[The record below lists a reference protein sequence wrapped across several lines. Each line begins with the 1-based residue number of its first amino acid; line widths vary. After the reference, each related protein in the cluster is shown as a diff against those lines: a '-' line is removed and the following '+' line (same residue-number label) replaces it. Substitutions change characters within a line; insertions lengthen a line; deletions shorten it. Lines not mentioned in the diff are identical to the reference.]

1 MQQSNEAVEEE
12 KEQKIRDLEPGE
24 SFFELSLPS
33 FKEAPN
39 RRPRHK
45 RARPPKRKGKL
56 ARAAS
61 RRNAYQDYDPRAA
74 EQTRSSQSPA
84 QSSNPNIF
92 PIPVEFLNQ
101 IQGGPGKFRPNE
113 FEFQPSA
120 QIEELGSV
128 DSAENHIDQSFS
140 FQPEEGIQAR
150 PSQFTL
156 EEGVDTVS
164 PGPTVRSLPPVLGT
178 PVPTH
183 AIYREEYP
191 PPPPPGPPGLHTPY
205 PQVPYHDARHTTP
218 HSPLSVSKEK
228 VLHYM
233 APPNQ
238 VTPAPTCTC
247 LQWES

>member
-1 MQQSNEAVEEE
+1 M
-12 KEQKIRDLEPGE
+12 EPGE

-33 FKEAPN
+33 FREPPV
-39 RRPRHK
+39 RRKDKGQRQRLK
-45 RARPPKRKGKL
+45 RERPHPPKRQGKL
-56 ARAAS
+56 PRAAS

-74 EQTRSSQSPA
+74 EQIRSQPKSP
-84 QSSNPNIF
+84 NPSIF

-101 IQGGPGKFRPNE
+101 LQGGPGKFRPNE

-120 QIEELGSV
+120 QIEELGTI

-150 PSQFTL
+150 PNVFTL
-156 EEGVDTVS
+156 EEGVE
-164 PGPTVRSLPPVLGT
+164 PGPTVRSLPPVLSS

-183 AIYREEYP
+183 PIFREEYP
-191 PPPPPGPPGLHTPY
+191 PPPPGIHTPY

-218 HSPLSVSKEK
+218 HSTLSVSKEK

-238 VTPAPTCTC
+238 VTPAPASPVSTGNCWFMPILGTAV
-247 LQWES
+247 LIL